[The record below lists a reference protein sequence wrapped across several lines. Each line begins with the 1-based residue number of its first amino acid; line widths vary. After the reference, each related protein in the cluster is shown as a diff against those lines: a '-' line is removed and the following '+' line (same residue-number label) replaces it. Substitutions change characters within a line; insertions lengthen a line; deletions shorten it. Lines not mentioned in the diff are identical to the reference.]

1 MFAKLLVLLVLV
13 ILTTMTSAQN
23 FMPLFGSFGGGNVYS
38 GNGASGLYLF
48 LRLSFTFS
56 ERHSLVE
63 HGGNRSDVAD
73 DLSIYWIHQAAFA
86 MASKMIVIVLL
97 MLLAVLSSAQQFMPV
112 WGAPGFGN
120 FMLAGNQAD
129 GMYLLCGSVNCG
141 RG

>member
-1 MFAKLLVLLVLV
+1 MVHNFQTSPSTTKSPTRLLLV
-13 ILTTMTSAQN
+13 
-23 FMPLFGSFGGGNVYS
+23 
-38 GNGASGLYLF
+38 
-48 LRLSFTFS
+48 
-56 ERHSLVE
+56 
-63 HGGNRSDVAD
+63 
-73 DLSIYWIHQAAFA
+73 A